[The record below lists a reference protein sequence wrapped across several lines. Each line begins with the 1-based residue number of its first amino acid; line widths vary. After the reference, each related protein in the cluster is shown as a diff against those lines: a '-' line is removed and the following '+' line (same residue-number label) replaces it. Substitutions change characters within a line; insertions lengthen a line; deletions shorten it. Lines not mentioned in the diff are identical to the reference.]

1 MGQIELYNDYFK
13 KWNDL
18 KGGWDLKFNKQ
29 SQETVIKNF
38 NYYSDSLTGMLKD
51 LDKDVKDTEV
61 LEQGVV
67 EPQPQGGG
75 SGNKR
80 KNRTRRRAKPAK

>member
-1 MGQIELYNDYFK
+1 
-13 KWNDL
+13 
-18 KGGWDLKFNKQ
+18 
-29 SQETVIKNF
+29 
-38 NYYSDSLTGMLKD
+38 MLKD

-67 EPQPQGGG
+67 ESQPQGANVGG
-75 SGNKR
+75 GGGGGNKR